1 MISRKIG
8 IGPKNDNYARLAHY
22 IAAAGQEGEKLLTSW
37 CAGCAEEEDYAGG
50 IAEVTDTQ
58 ALNTR
63 AKAAKTY
70 HLIVSFRPE
79 DEAKLTPEVFREIEG
94 RFAAALGYT
103 EHQRHCAVHKNTG
116 NLHMHIA
123 YNMIHPE
130 KRTWNKEFR
139 DFSARNKLCREL
151 EQEYG
156 LVVDKGRE
164 PGQKHPALGD
174 RAAQA
179 EAHSG
184 QESFESYAKRHTDK
198 ILAAVGTVRGWQEL
212 HTALASFGLEIKPHG
227 NGLVVKDQHGK
238 HTVKASAVDRSLSLK
253 KLVARFGPYCPAQGL
268 EDIQELSRYQAEP
281 LHRSPER
288 GELFAEY
295 RRGIEERKAR
305 LQAVKDREDAALAAI
320 RGKWAAKRK
329 EIEGMGIAKKNKR
342 SLLTL
347 TRKHE
352 AEAIAKARL
361 DRTPEREAVRRD
373 IPFTSWNGFLQHRAE
388 QGNETALAVLRSRRE
403 SVAEEKEAAPAKDWS
418 QHGKEQFQDKAGIRA
433 EYAEKERTLLER
445 QDIAARRK
453 TRLLAVLRMERLA
466 AENGLDRFR
475 HKVDHKGAVIFTLPG
490 GGVIRDEG
498 KELFFSARDEAAQ
511 RIALA
516 YAQKK
521 WGQGVTLEGNHIV
534 REQRRDLDLER
545 KKEQRRGMGR

>member
-50 IAEVTDTQ
+50 IAEVMDTQ

-139 DFSARNKLCREL
+139 DFHARNKLCREL

-156 LVVDKGRE
+156 LVADRGRE
-164 PGQKHPALGD
+164 SGQEPSLGD

-198 ILAAVGTVRGWQEL
+198 ILAVVSPVQDWQEL
-212 HTALASFGLEIKPHG
+212 HSALAHFGLEIRPHG
-227 NGLVVKDQHGK
+227 NGLVVKDRHGK

-253 KLVARFGPYCPAQGL
+253 KLEARLGPYSAAQGL
-268 EDIQELSRYQAEP
+268 VQVQELSLYQAEP
-281 LHRSPER
+281 LHRAPER

-305 LQAVKDREDAALAAI
+305 LQAVKEREDAALAAI
-320 RGKWAAKRK
+320 REKWAAKRK

-347 TRKHE
+347 ARKHE
-352 AEAIAKARL
+352 AEALAKARL
-361 DRTPEREAVRRD
+361 GWTPEREAVRQD
-373 IPFTSWNGFLQHRAE
+373 IPFTSWNSFLQHKAE
-388 QGNETALAVLRSRRE
+388 RGNETALAVLRSRQE

-445 QDIAARRK
+445 QDIAARHK
-453 TRLLAVLRMERLA
+453 TRLLAVLRMERLVV
-466 AENGLDRFR
+466 EGTLSGFR
-475 HKVDHKGAVIFTLPG
+475 HKVDHKGAVVFTLPG
-490 GGVIRDEG
+490 GGVIRDQG

-521 WGQGVTLEGNHIV
+521 WGQGVILEGNHIV
-534 REQRRDLDLER
+534 REQRRDLELEK
-545 KKEQRRGMGR
+545 KKEQRRGMDR